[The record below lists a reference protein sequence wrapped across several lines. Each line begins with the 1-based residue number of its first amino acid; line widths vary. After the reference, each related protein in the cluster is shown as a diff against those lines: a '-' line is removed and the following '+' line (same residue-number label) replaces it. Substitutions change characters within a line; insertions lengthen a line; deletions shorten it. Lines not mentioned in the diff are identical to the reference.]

1 MCVNCVLFRVLGFMP
16 TVNDPQWARALFS
29 RLWQKCRGAR
39 FKGTALS
46 IALAIPTV
54 IFVANKI
61 NLHQLEVQGKHDAHT
76 IVQGVSERIGVINT
90 VLASLVG
97 LHDVTTD
104 LDNDKLVR
112 FSKDI
117 LKNAAYIRNL
127 GSYKRLP
134 HEQRVPFEADMQ
146 DKGYADFSI
155 SHFEESGQFSV
166 RADKQ
171 IYYPAFVAGPAR
183 LTLPEFSGTD
193 LGALPGFSEALET
206 IGANNTI
213 TIMQLPGLWPMR
225 GDLIAFEPVYEID
238 PISDKTISKVN
249 TGGFWLTLDIE
260 HLFDGLSEEI
270 RQFDA
275 SVELIEADK
284 HTLIHSIQKKDKQTL
299 FLTGFYSQP
308 SIQETW
314 QISPSTKLVITLKQS
329 VGLTAGTLAFICISL
344 ILIILLSCLNVSR
357 ELKRRATEIER
368 EAGLQALIKEREK
381 AEKTLNSMQDA
392 IITLDPA
399 FNVVHINPAAAVQF
413 NTRSSFVV
421 GKPFSSF
428 AQFQIARD
436 NGQVL
441 NFETLLAN
449 LAHND
454 KREIDVIPAGH
465 GDEDFV
471 FRMSLS
477 SSRDHEER
485 ATGHVIVLRDISHE
499 KKLSRKLA
507 YQANYDA
514 LTGCTNRYYFEN
526 SLERLIGEMPATG
539 LMHTLCYMDLD
550 QFKIV
555 NDTCGHRAGDQLLIE
570 LTNSLKHLIRKQD
583 ILSRLGGDEFGL
595 ILVGLN
601 EEEASVVSARVYEF
615 FQKFIFAHNGNS
627 FSITASIGI
636 VHINSQ
642 CATSK
647 DIMAAADI
655 ACYAA
660 KDSGRNT
667 ISVYSKTD
675 EGMAERSEELNWLPR
690 LQKALQNDEFRL
702 HAQAVASLHP
712 HKSEYPIT
720 HFEFLL
726 RLANPDGTEVTPWQ
740 FIQAAERYDLMRE
753 IDRWVICNA
762 LKTVAQYADGAG
774 SGCSYSINLSGQSA
788 ADPSLKLFI
797 QDQITLHQVD
807 PSTIWFELT
816 ETAAISHFSIAVDLI
831 KNIRSTG
838 AKVALDDFGSGLS
851 SFGYLKNLPV
861 DVIKIDGQFV
871 KEIVNNPIDREMVRA
886 IHRVG
891 ESMNIETVAEFVENQ
906 AIVDELVRIGVN
918 YAQGYHIGKPLPVA
932 QALAALVNSSK
943 AA

>member
-1 MCVNCVLFRVLGFMP
+1 MNG
-16 TVNDPQWARALFS
+16 PQWANLLCS
-29 RLWQKCRGAR
+29 RWWQKCRDTR
-39 FKGTALS
+39 FKGTVLLVL
-46 IALAIPTV
+46 LAIPTV
-54 IFVANKI
+54 IVIANKF
-61 NLHQLEVQGKHDAHT
+61 NLHQLEDQGKNDAHT
-76 IVQGVSERIGVINT
+76 IAQGVSQRIGVVNT

-97 LHDVTTD
+97 LYDVTGD
-104 LDNDKLVR
+104 LDNDNLVR

-117 LKNAAYIRNL
+117 LKNAAYIRHL
-127 GSYKRLP
+127 GSYSRLL
-134 HEQRVPFEADMQ
+134 HEQRGSYEADMQ
-146 DKGYADFSI
+146 DEGYADFSI
-155 SHFEESGQFSV
+155 GQLEESGQLSV

-171 IYYPAFVAGPAR
+171 VYFPAFVAGSAQR
-183 LTLPEFSGTD
+183 ILPKFSGTD

-206 IGANNTI
+206 IGATDTI
-213 TIMQLPGLWPMR
+213 TIMQLPGLWPMG
-225 GDLIAFEPVYEID
+225 GDLIALEPVYDIN
-238 PISDKTISKVN
+238 PISGQTASKIN

-260 HLFDGLSEEI
+260 HLFDGLSEQI

-275 SVELIEADK
+275 SVELIDADTQ
-284 HTLIHSIQKKDKQTL
+284 TLIHSIQKEDKQTL
-299 FLTGFYSQP
+299 LFTGLYSQP

-314 QISPSTKLVITLKQS
+314 QISPSTKIIITLKQS
-329 VGLTAGTLAFICISL
+329 VGLTIGTLAFICISL
-344 ILIILLSCLNVSR
+344 VLIVLLSCLYVSR
-357 ELKRRATEIER
+357 ELKRNAMDIER

-413 NTRSSFVV
+413 NTRLSFIV

-428 AQFQIARD
+428 AQFQIASE
-436 NGQVL
+436 NTQVL

-449 LAHND
+449 LSHND

-465 GDEDFV
+465 GDDDFV
-471 FRMSLS
+471 FRMSLT

-485 ATGHVIVLRDISHE
+485 ATSHVIVLRDISHE

-526 SLERLIGEMPATG
+526 SLESLITEMPATG
-539 LMHTLCYMDLD
+539 LSHTLCYMDVD

-570 LTNSLKHLIRKQD
+570 LTKSLQHLIRKQD

-601 EEEASVVSARVYEF
+601 EEEAAKVSARIYEF
-615 FQKFIFAHNGNS
+615 FQTFIFAHNGNS

-660 KDSGRNT
+660 KDSGRNR
-667 ISVYSKTD
+667 ISVYSTTD
-675 EGMAERSEELNWLPR
+675 EGMVERSEELSWLPR
-690 LQKALQNDEFRL
+690 LQKALHNDEFRL

-712 HKSEYPIT
+712 HKGEYPIT

-797 QDQITLHQVD
+797 QDQIALHQVD

-871 KEIVNNPIDREMVRA
+871 KEIVKNPIDREMVRA

-891 ESMNIETVAEFVENQ
+891 ESMNIATVAEFVENQ

-932 QALAALVNSSK
+932 QALAALADSSK

>member
-1 MCVNCVLFRVLGFMP
+1 MP
-16 TVNDPQWARALFS
+16 TVKNPQWARSLFS
-29 RLWQKCRGAR
+29 QSWQICREMR

-54 IFVANKI
+54 IFIANKI
-61 NLHQLEVQGKHDAHT
+61 NLHQLEDLGTQDAHT

-127 GSYKRLP
+127 GSYSRLP
-134 HEQRVPFEADMQ
+134 HEQRVSFEANMQ
-146 DKGYADFSI
+146 DEGYADFSI
-155 SHFEESGQFSV
+155 GQFEESGEFSA

-171 IYYPAFVAGPAR
+171 IYYPAFVAGPAQ
-183 LTLPEFSGTD
+183 LTLPKFSGTD
-193 LGALPGFSEALET
+193 LGALPGFSEALER
-206 IGANNTI
+206 IGANNSI
-213 TIMQLPGLWPMR
+213 TLMQLPDLWPMR
-225 GDLIAFEPVYEID
+225 GDLIAIEPVYESE
-238 PISDKTISKVN
+238 PIGDEITGDETTDHETTSQVN

-275 SVELIEADK
+275 SVELIDTDK
-284 HTLIHSIQKKDKQTL
+284 HALIHSIQKKDKQTL
-299 FLTGFYSQP
+299 FLTGLYTQP

-314 QISPSTKLVITLKQS
+314 QISPSTKIIITLKQS
-329 VGLTAGTLAFICISL
+329 VGLTAGTLAFIVISL
-344 ILIILLSCLNVSR
+344 VLIFLLSFLYVSR
-357 ELKRRATEIER
+357 ELKRCSTELER
-368 EAGLQALIKEREK
+368 EAGLRALVKEREK

-399 FNVVHINPAAAVQF
+399 LNVVHINPAAAVQF

-428 AQFQIARD
+428 AQFQIATDDRH
-436 NGQVL
+436 VL

-477 SSRDHEER
+477 SSRDHDER

-499 KKLSRKLA
+499 KRLSRKLA

-514 LTGCTNRYYFEN
+514 LTGCTNRFYFEN
-526 SLERLIGEMPATG
+526 SLERLISEMPATG
-539 LMHTLCYMDLD
+539 LTHTLCYMDLD

-570 LTNSLKHLIRKQD
+570 LTNSLQHLIRKQD

-595 ILVGLN
+595 ILVGLS
-601 EEEASVVSARVYEF
+601 EEKATEVSARIYEF

-660 KDSGRNT
+660 KDSGRNS

-675 EGMAERSEELNWLPR
+675 ESMAERSEELNWLPR
-690 LQKALQNDEFRL
+690 LQNALQNDEFRL
-702 HAQAVASLHP
+702 HAQAVASLHG
-712 HKSEYPIT
+712 HDGDYPIT

-774 SGCSYSINLSGQSA
+774 YGCSYSINLSGQSA

-797 QDQITLHQVD
+797 QDQIALHQVD
-807 PSTIWFELT
+807 PSSIWFELT

-906 AIVDELVRIGVN
+906 AIVDELVLIGVN
-918 YAQGYHIGKPLPVA
+918 YAQGYHLGKPMPVA
-932 QALAALVNSSK
+932 QALAALVDSPK